1 MHLTAA
7 SLPVFSLLV
16 STGLTAPQFGFNL
29 GNFFGGFLGNRGN
42 RGQPT
47 GQTAPAF
54 GSSQSSGS
62 ESCIIQYMIFI
73 LCKSLYQEVDVE
85 EVMVP
90 ITSLEDRTSW

>member
-1 MHLTAA
+1 MHLTTA
-7 SLPVFSLLV
+7 SLPVFSILV

-54 GSSQSSGS
+54 GSSQSSGTKS
-62 ESCIIQYMIFI
+62 SGSIFGKLRVIPQLLLTLVKFINLKEDPES
-73 LCKSLYQEVDVE
+73 
-85 EVMVP
+85 P
-90 ITSLEDRTSW
+90 N